1 MMIRAAIRKST
12 SAWRAREHVMHRWIP
27 LLSSSSSSSSSP
39 SKSLHVAHVRDVID
53 GHNTNPVAVQMIN
66 YALSHARSQKSDD
79 SYAQGLLILEQ
90 CLSSQ
95 TNEADETSKGM
106 VLIAMSNLLSERGN
120 FEEAAEK
127 LKMIGDLPNSALG
140 VQVAAVEALVGLNLE
155 MGLDDTSSLL
165 ADRGLQLLDSNGK
178 GYDSDVLEARIKALK
193 GLVELVVG
201 NVDSAESFFQGTGTV
216 KCCSGNVALSYGEL
230 LHVTRK
236 FSLAKECYQ
245 KVIQGLSTNK
255 DSEDASPLAAC
266 NMSSEHVLS
275 AATCALGQVEAH
287 MGNFAAAEEILT
299 QALTR
304 TEENFGSHHPRVG
317 VILTCIALMFRQK
330 ATLEHSSA
338 LLIQE
343 GLYRRAIELLKAPP
357 LETEGAHTKT
367 MRRDITALAR
377 GGYAEVL
384 NVQQN
389 RKDEGERLKA
399 WAEGA
404 WRNNRLSLAEALEVS
419 ETSNKVP
426 VVDARIIRVL

>member
-155 MGLDDTSSLL
+155 MGLTEVCSFWI
-165 ADRGLQLLDSNGK
+165 AMEK
-178 GYDSDVLEARIKALK
+178 GMILTCLEARIKALK

-216 KCCSGNVALSYGEL
+216 KCCS
-230 LHVTRK
+230 
-236 FSLAKECYQ
+236 
-245 KVIQGLSTNK
+245 
-255 DSEDASPLAAC
+255 
-266 NMSSEHVLS
+266 
-275 AATCALGQVEAH
+275 
-287 MGNFAAAEEILT
+287 
-299 QALTR
+299 
-304 TEENFGSHHPRVG
+304 GSHHPRVG

-426 VVDARIIRVL
+426 VVVCADHQGSVEIFCKKHVSLDQVQILHAVLQWKPQS